1 MLSRSSTILAGVGL
15 NASGLNP
22 ALHIQYFNRSYDVN
36 NPHIFKKLDDLD
48 ILDTSEDGDFVYDQR
63 QAVSTRSPD
72 ATRRCIN
79 LHQNTAC
86 ETNVRT
92 FLIPQ

>member
-1 MLSRSSTILAGVGL
+1 MLSRSSTILAGVGV

-22 ALHIQYFNRSYDVN
+22 ALHIQYFNRSYDVS

-48 ILDTSEDGDFVYDQR
+48 ILDTSGDGDFGYDRQ
-63 QAVSTRSPD
+63 QAVSSASPD
-72 ATRRCIN
+72 ATRLCIN

-86 ETNVRT
+86 ETNVLT
-92 FLIPQ
+92 LLIPQ

>member
-48 ILDTSEDGDFVYDQR
+48 ILDTSEDGDFGYDQH
-63 QAVSTRSPD
+63 QAVSSAHLMPRAAALT
-72 ATRRCIN
+72 CIKIQ
-79 LHQNTAC
+79 LVKLTYS
-86 ETNVRT
+86 R
-92 FLIPQ
+92 F